1 MTCLN
6 DALRSATR
14 RLEVAGVPD
23 PRLDA
28 ELLLARLLG
37 TDRGGLV
44 ARRRDALDGDRAAGY
59 EDWVSRREGREPL
72 QHITGVQ
79 EFYGVELSVD
89 RGALIPRQE
98 TECVVDAVLAL
109 ELPRRA
115 QVADIGTGSGCIA
128 IALALN
134 RRDLDLFALER
145 SADAL
150 QLATENA
157 VRHDV
162 EERIEFA
169 LGDLASPPES
179 WWEKMDVVVSNPPYV
194 REDEIEQLQPEVRDF
209 DPREALVSGPT
220 GLESYRRLLR
230 SALDLLRPE
239 GAIVLE
245 LGWDQAASV
254 RQLAAEAG
262 FRGIEVRPDLRSVP
276 RVLIGER
283 P

>member
-1 MTCLN
+1 MTCLS
-6 DALRSATR
+6 DALRSAAR
-14 RLEVAGVPD
+14 RLELAGVPD
-23 PRLDA
+23 PRLEA

-44 ARRRDALDGDRAAGY
+44 ARRRDALDSDRAAGY
-59 EDWVSRREGREPL
+59 EEWVSRRERREPL

-89 RGALIPRQE
+89 RRALIPRQE

-134 RRDLDLFALER
+134 RRDLDLFALDR

-162 EERIEFA
+162 EERIDFV

-239 GAIVLE
+239 GSVVLE